1 MGGFVMTTA
10 ISKILNMQSRKKIIQ
25 GGTSASK
32 TFGTLAILIQKAIT
46 SRVPIE
52 ISVVSESTPH
62 LRRGAIKDFLKLLE
76 MQGMYSDAQWNRTT
90 LKYTFD
96 NKSYMEFFSVEQGD
110 KLRGARRNVLYV
122 NEANNVP
129 YEAYQQLS
137 IRTDGDIYIDFNPTN
152 RFWAHTKVLVDAD
165 AELIILTYKDN
176 EALSE
181 NIVKEIEM
189 NKVKAETS
197 AYYKNWW
204 NVYGLGQIGSIEGA
218 CIKEYDTIDSVPA
231 EAELLGVGLDFGY
244 TNDPTAIVT
253 MYKYNGGYI
262 YDEIAYK
269 TNLLN
274 GDIVSILKINNLQN
288 ELIIADS
295 SEPKSIAQMNQLIG
309 SNNVLGVTK
318 GKDSIVN
325 GIALINQ
332 NKITVTR
339 NSTNLIS
346 ELQNYVWLKDREGNT
361 INKPIDK
368 YNHII
373 DAMRY
378 ITMHK
383 LGNPNYGTYHIL

>member
-1 MGGFVMTTA
+1 MSEFVMTTA
-10 ISKILNMQSRKKIIQ
+10 IEKILNMKSRKKIIQ

-46 SRVPIE
+46 SKNPIE

-62 LRRGAIKDFLKLLE
+62 LRRGAIKDFLKILE
-76 MQGMYSDAQWNRTT
+76 MQGLYSDIQWNRTT
-90 LKYTFD
+90 LKYTFS
-96 NKSYMEFFSVEQGD
+96 NKSYIEFFSVEQGD
-110 KLRGARRNVLYV
+110 KLRGARRNILYM
-122 NEANNVP
+122 NEANNIP

-152 RFWAHTKVLVDAD
+152 RFWAHTKVLVDDD
-165 AELIILTYKDN
+165 AQIIILTYKDN

-181 NIVKEIEM
+181 TIVREIEI

-204 NVYGLGQIGSIEGA
+204 NVYGLGQVGSIEGA
-218 CIKEYDTIDSVPA
+218 CIKEYDIIDSVPA
-231 EAELLGVGLDFGY
+231 EAQLLGVGLDFGY
-244 TNDPTAIVT
+244 TNDATAIVT

-262 YDEIAYK
+262 YDEVAYK

-274 GDIVSILKINNLQN
+274 GDIVNVLRNNNLQN
-288 ELIIADS
+288 ELIVADS

-332 NKITVTR
+332 NKITVTQ
-339 NSTNLIS
+339 SSKNLIS

-378 ITMHK
+378 ITMEK
-383 LGNPNYGTYHIL
+383 LGRPNYGSYNIL